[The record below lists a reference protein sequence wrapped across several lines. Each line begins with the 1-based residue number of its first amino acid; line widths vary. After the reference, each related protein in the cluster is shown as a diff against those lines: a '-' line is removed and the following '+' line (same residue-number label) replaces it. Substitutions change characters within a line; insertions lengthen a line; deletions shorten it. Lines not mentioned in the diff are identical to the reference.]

1 MIFSTFLGGWVM
13 EDLVLMVATGKI
25 FEVLPISGEHG
36 LVGKYLTLK
45 VKGFHEWHLC
55 HCFVVQLIR
64 QIKLDVQEAS

>member
-45 VKGFHEWHLC
+45 VKGF
-55 HCFVVQLIR
+55 
-64 QIKLDVQEAS
+64 